1 MIRAFLKSNLLFV
14 CLLACPNYLAEDPHR
29 VNGSQVK
36 EPANAGQNGIV
47 CNLQSV
53 IKNYRIGD
61 HPELTVRIHNQG
73 NHEVFLPGSLDGSER
88 KLRYPHAYFT
98 VSGPKDGLIE
108 QKFGYC
114 GVLNPLRV
122 QDFVRVNSGESFDPY
137 RTLDR
142 NGFWPSTMLLPS
154 RFARAGTYRFEFH
167 YSTESDQLK
176 NWMGSTS
183 SIAKDIK
190 ELWQRVP
197 RLRISCASMVNVVN

>member
-61 HPELTVRIHNQG
+61 QPELSVRIHNQG

-98 VSGPKDGLIE
+98 VSGPREGLIE
-108 QKFGYC
+108 QKFIYC
-114 GVLNPLRV
+114 GTVNPFRV
-122 QDFVRVNSGESFDPY
+122 QDFVRVDAGDSFDPY
-137 RTLDR
+137 GILDGC
-142 NGFWPSTMLLPS
+142 GFWPSMMLEHS
-154 RFARAGTYRFEFH
+154 RFVKAGRFRFEFH
-167 YSTESDQLK
+167 YSTEID
-176 NWMGSTS
+176 TS
-183 SIAKDIK
+183 NAPQDIK
-190 ELWQRVP
+190 KIWQRVP
-197 RLRISCASMVNVVN
+197 RLKISCAVTVNVVN